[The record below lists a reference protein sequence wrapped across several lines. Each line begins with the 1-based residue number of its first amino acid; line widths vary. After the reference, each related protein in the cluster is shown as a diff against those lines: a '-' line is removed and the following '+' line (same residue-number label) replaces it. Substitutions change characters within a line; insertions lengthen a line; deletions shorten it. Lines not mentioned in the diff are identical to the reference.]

1 MRLKNLILS
10 LQLPNPTKRMK
21 LLKNSILTFLIAFA
35 FNTINAQAVQEQTQ
49 SINEGS
55 INDQFEFVLRKSGN
69 FKGTTGLAYEAV
81 RRSMFLALQAHT
93 IDSINTVQA
102 KLDDTRNTVSA
113 QQKEISDLKNNL
125 TKTQDTLTATNT
137 EKNSMSLLGLQMS
150 KTSYNMLM
158 WLIIAGLL
166 VLLIMFIYKF
176 KNSNSVTKDSKSA
189 LAEIEDEF
197 EEHRRNALEREQKVR
212 RQLQDELNKQ
222 KG

>member
-1 MRLKNLILS
+1 
-10 LQLPNPTKRMK
+10 MK

-35 FNTINAQAVQEQTQ
+35 FNTINAQEVQPIQ

-69 FKGTTGLAYEAV
+69 FKGTSGLAYEAV
-81 RRSMFLALQAHT
+81 KRSMFLALQAHT
-93 IDSINTVQA
+93 IDSIKTIQT
-102 KLDDTRNTVSA
+102 KLNDTRNTVST
-113 QQKEISDLKNNL
+113 QQKEINDLKNNL

-137 EKNSMSLLGLQMS
+137 EKDSMALFGLQMS
-150 KTSYNMLM
+150 KTSYNLLM
-158 WLIIAGLL
+158 WIIIAVLL
-166 VLLIMFIYKF
+166 VFLITFIYKF
-176 KNSNSVTKDSKSA
+176 KNSNAVTKDSKSA

>member
-1 MRLKNLILS
+1 MGLKNLIFIFTTTKS
-10 LQLPNPTKRMK
+10 TKRMK
-21 LLKNSILTFLIAFA
+21 LLKNAILTFLIAFA
-35 FNTINAQAVQEQTQ
+35 FNTINAQVEPQAQ

-69 FKGTTGLAYEAV
+69 FKGTSGLAYEAV

-93 IDSINTVQA
+93 RDSLNTIKT
-102 KLDDTRNTVSA
+102 KLSDTRNTVST
-113 QQKEISDLKNNL
+113 QQKEISELKNNL

-137 EKNSMSLLGLQMS
+137 EKDSMALLGLQMS

-166 VLLIMFIYKF
+166 VFLIVFMYKF
-176 KNSNSVTKDSKSA
+176 KNSNSVTKDAKSA
-189 LAEIEDEF
+189 LAEIENEF
-197 EEHRRNALEREQKVR
+197 EDHRRNALEREQKVR